1 MEEIKEETIKVSKK
15 TNRFRSVLGMM
26 GRVSKR
32 ISLSN
37 LRRPDGPW
45 VRILERKGSKTLV
58 WGMGGGKLFGSIPL
72 DPEVAF
78 SVDQEGVN
86 KRRASRSPVSEEEM
100 WQWMSFSVAG
110 ISGHVG
116 IPLPIGF
123 PCPDVS
129 EKPFEMANFS
139 RIFCQ
144 KQIVVLLVPVEPFS
158 TGTPGPLTWGRPV
171 RRTGTKNP
179 PIDEVRL

>member
-45 VRILERKGSKTLV
+45 VRILERKGS
-58 WGMGGGKLFGSIPL
+58 G
-72 DPEVAF
+72 A
-78 SVDQEGVN
+78 N